1 MLESI
6 QNSLVEALNVEA
18 VFVEAIKQLFSQCWL
33 LSIKDSWLL
42 IMGRLF
48 GSRLVSRFQGLTKL
62 HPLHDIALLEP
73 GKESKKSSSLI
84 FIAPDV

>member
-1 MLESI
+1 MS
-6 QNSLVEALNVEA
+6 SRS
-18 VFVEAIKQLFSQCWL
+18 VFVEAIKQLFCQCWL

-48 GSRLVSRFQGLTKL
+48 GSRLVSRFQGRTKL

-73 GKESKKSSSLI
+73 GNESKKSSSLI